1 MICTVRSQWKTDNHL
16 QKEAKVKTSP
26 KINIREEWRGQ
37 QRGEETRQDE
47 KRGEMRGE
55 KRR

>member
-26 KINIREEWRGQ
+26 KINIREEWRG
-37 QRGEETRQDE
+37 EERRQD
-47 KRGEMRGE
+47 KMRRE
-55 KRR
+55 ER